1 MQINPEFRLM
11 VAPLPEANRLKQ
23 EKWMAY
29 RGQSMPI
36 RVWEDTILVDYE
48 TYSYSQSHSLPLHVS
63 QVMLKT
69 YEDAV
74 IWICRDQLKRKDL
87 PEEMRK
93 YLLGKL
99 FRTEKK
105 RGAMA
110 RTTVRD
116 AIRAGEL
123 ALEIMQTPAMQETTA
138 VRTAERI
145 GREYHISRETVR
157 KYGKYASY
165 LDLLFVYEPMFV
177 QKILLGAIYIS
188 HENLFVIQAM
198 NRAEIASVARYF
210 LDENER
216 KPTFFKYQA
225 KREEIKAKSR
235 KKVIPAGSIKEMPVF
250 DPDAAVASLALTI
263 PSWVGSIQRAEKNT
277 DFAQISERVR
287 GQLICELDKLAFA
300 IEGLLAK
307 LKEAQHG

>member
-1 MQINPEFRLM
+1 
-11 VAPLPEANRLKQ
+11 
-23 EKWMAY
+23 
-29 RGQSMPI
+29 MPI

-48 TYSYSQSHSLPLHVS
+48 TYSYSLAHRLPLCVS
-63 QVMLKT
+63 RVLLKT

-87 PEEMRK
+87 TEEMRK

-105 RGAMA
+105 RGAME
-110 RTTVRD
+110 RTAARD
-116 AIRAGEL
+116 AIRAGEVRW
-123 ALEIMQTPAMQETTA
+123 EIMQTPAMQEASAVHTA
-138 VRTAERI
+138 DRI
-145 GREYHISRETVR
+145 SREYHISRETTR
-157 KYGKYASY
+157 KYGRYSSY
-165 LDLLFVYEPMFV
+165 LDQLYVHEPAFI
-177 QKILLGAIYIS
+177 QRILQGVIYLS
-188 HENLFVIQAM
+188 YENLSVIQAM

-210 LDENER
+210 LDEKER

-225 KREEIKAKSR
+225 KQEEIKAKSR
-235 KKVIPAGSIKEMPVF
+235 KKVIPAGSIKEMPAF
-250 DPDAAVASLALTI
+250 DPDAAVASLVLTI

-300 IEGLLAK
+300 MEGLLAK